1 MRGSSPLRWLDRLQ
15 KIQERRLPD
24 HRCLCEGPD
33 RRHMQSR
40 AEEYRERAKECEQ
53 KAAETRDPEA
63 KEGFSRLARLWA
75 ELAEQTEQPLRA
87 G

>member
-1 MRGSSPLRWLDRLQ
+1 
-15 KIQERRLPD
+15 
-24 HRCLCEGPD
+24 
-33 RRHMQSR
+33 MQSR